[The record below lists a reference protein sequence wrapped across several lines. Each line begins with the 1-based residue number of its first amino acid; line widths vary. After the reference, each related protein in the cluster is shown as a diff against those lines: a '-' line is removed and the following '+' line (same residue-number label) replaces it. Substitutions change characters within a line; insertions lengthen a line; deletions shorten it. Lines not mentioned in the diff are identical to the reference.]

1 MIEITVAISS
11 KIPEVGD
18 LPLGWAYIRGR
29 GVIWH
34 ITNDDHSVH
43 NVATLCGKH
52 IEADGWTRGAWSV
65 SKSCRKCRDHYRQS
79 RTRELL
85 GGPSA

>member
-1 MIEITVAISS
+1 MSGHTRLRPIVS
-11 KIPEVGD
+11 VGD

-34 ITNDDHSVH
+34 ITNDDHSIRD
-43 NVATLCGKH
+43 VATLCGKH
-52 IEADGWTRGAWSV
+52 INANGWTRGAWAV
-65 SKSCRKCRDHYRQS
+65 WKQCRKCCEVYRES
-79 RTRELL
+79 RARELS